1 MFSLNIE
8 KYFEPPSIDISSLI
22 NICKLYE
29 ILDVNIIVNA
39 LYSFID
45 KVDEKEVLEQ
55 IDELSQYEEVRS
67 QIYYLWQQH
76 HTILYNLSNLK
87 TMYQTQ
93 LLVEEKEEEAFEL
106 ERIEAERLEEE
117 AYQNELRQQE
127 TVTTLEERQKEDF
140 KDTPIDLSNL
150 LLKLPTKL
158 EKGKETE
165 EEKIKRKAEENEMMK
180 LIMQQM
186 NYGDD
191 EDQEIEE
198 EESIVIQSQEEPK
211 IDIENITTLPNI
223 SYNQPSIFS
232 TTINFNVSSDSSSLL
247 LKLPDKIGKQKETEE
262 EKLKRKAEEK
272 EMMKLIMQQMDY
284 GDEQKQS
291 SEEDENITLIPNTII
306 QTEEVNIIKEYV
318 PPILMNIDRKK
329 HYIYN

>member
-1 MFSLNIE
+1 
-8 KYFEPPSIDISSLI
+8 
-22 NICKLYE
+22 
-29 ILDVNIIVNA
+29 
-39 LYSFID
+39 
-45 KVDEKEVLEQ
+45 
-55 IDELSQYEEVRS
+55 
-67 QIYYLWQQH
+67 
-76 HTILYNLSNLK
+76 
-87 TMYQTQ
+87 
-93 LLVEEKEEEAFEL
+93 
-106 ERIEAERLEEE
+106 
-117 AYQNELRQQE
+117 
-127 TVTTLEERQKEDF
+127 
-140 KDTPIDLSNL
+140 
-150 LLKLPTKL
+150 
-158 EKGKETE
+158 
-165 EEKIKRKAEENEMMK
+165 MMK

-191 EDQEIEE
+191 EDQDIEE

-211 IDIENITTLPNI
+211 IDIENITILPNI
-223 SYNQPSIFS
+223 SYNQPLIFP